1 MKKRLFAALSFLT
14 VLPLPARWLG
24 TEEDLGRSLIWFPLV
39 GALIGLFASIIDLGL
54 GMILPPTVVSVITV
68 LILLAASGGLH
79 MDGLADSADGF
90 FSSRS
95 RERMLEIM
103 RDSRSGPMGVM
114 AICALLLL
122 KVTTLAT
129 VPAPLRM
136 TTIVLMPLAGRT
148 ALTVSLAVLPYARS
162 TGGLAKVFRPS
173 LRMGLITA
181 VLLTG
186 AGWLLQGY
194 PGLLAA
200 GGALLG
206 TLLLAAYSKRKIGGF
221 TGDTLGAT
229 CELIELAPALV
240 AAAWAFGRI

>member
-1 MKKRLFAALSFLT
+1 MKSLFAALGFLT

-24 TEEDLGRSLIWFPLV
+24 TGEDLGRSLIWFPLV
-39 GALIGLFASIIDLGL
+39 GALIGMLAAIIDLGL

-114 AICALLLL
+114 AICGLLLL
-122 KVTTLAT
+122 KVTTLAA

-148 ALTVSLAVLPYARS
+148 ALTVSLAVLPYART
-162 TGGLAKVFRPS
+162 TGGLAEVFRPT
-173 LRMGLITA
+173 LRAGLTTA

-186 AGWLLQGY
+186 SAWLLQG
-194 PGLLAA
+194 PSGLITAGASLAVI
-200 GGALLG
+200 
-206 TLLLAAYSKRKIGGF
+206 LLLAAYSKRKIGGF
-221 TGDTLGAT
+221 TGDTLGAA
-229 CELIELAPALV
+229 CELTELIPALV
-240 AAAWAFGRI
+240 AAALAFGGM

>member
-1 MKKRLFAALSFLT
+1 MKSLFAALGFLT
-14 VLPLPARWLG
+14 VLPLPDCWLG

-39 GALIGLFASIIDLGL
+39 GAMIGMLAAFIDLGL
-54 GMILPPTVVSVITV
+54 GMILPQTVVSAITV

-114 AICALLLL
+114 AICGLLLL
-122 KVTTLAT
+122 KVTTLAA
-129 VPAPLRM
+129 VPAPWRM

-162 TGGLAKVFRPS
+162 TGGLAEVFRPT
-173 LRMGLITA
+173 LRVGLITA

-186 AGWLLQGY
+186 SAWLCRAP
-194 PGLLAA
+194 PG
-200 GGALLG
+200 
-206 TLLLAAYSKRKIGGF
+206 
-221 TGDTLGAT
+221 
-229 CELIELAPALV
+229 
-240 AAAWAFGRI
+240 

>member
-1 MKKRLFAALSFLT
+1 MKSLFAALGFLT
-14 VLPLPARWLG
+14 VLPLPARLLG
-24 TEEDLGRSLIWFPLV
+24 TGEDLGRSLIWFPLV
-39 GALIGLFASIIDLGL
+39 GALIGMVAAIIDLGL
-54 GMILPPTVVSVITV
+54 GMLLPPTVVSTITV

-95 RERMLEIM
+95 RDRMLEIM

-114 AICALLLL
+114 AICGLLLL
-122 KVTTLAT
+122 KVTTLAA

-148 ALTVSLAVLPYARS
+148 SLTVSLAVLPYARS
-162 TGGLAKVFRPS
+162 TGGLAEVFRPT
-173 LRMGLITA
+173 LRVGLITA

-186 AGWLLQGY
+186 SAWLLQGP
-194 PGLLAA
+194 PGLVT
-200 GGALLG
+200 GGASLSAI
-206 TLLLAAYSKRKIGGF
+206 LLLAAYSKRKIGGF

-229 CELIELAPALV
+229 CELTELIPALV
-240 AAAWAFGRI
+240 AAALAFGGI

>member
-1 MKKRLFAALSFLT
+1 MTSLFAALSFLT

-24 TEEDLGRSLIWFPLV
+24 SEEDLGRSLIWFPLV
-39 GALIGLFASIIDLGL
+39 GALIGMFAAIIDLGL

-122 KVTTLAT
+122 KVTTLAA

-148 ALTVSLAVLPYARS
+148 ALTVSLTVLPYARS
-162 TGGLAKVFRPS
+162 TGGLAEVFRPS
-173 LRMGLITA
+173 LRVGLITA

-200 GGALLG
+200 GAALSG
-206 TLLLAAYSKRKIGGF
+206 TLVLAAYSKRKIGGF

>member
-1 MKKRLFAALSFLT
+1 MKSLFAALGFLT

-24 TEEDLGRSLIWFPLV
+24 TGEDLGRSLIWFPLV
-39 GALIGLFASIIDLGL
+39 GALIGMLAAIIDLGL

-114 AICALLLL
+114 AICGLLLL
-122 KVTTLAT
+122 KVTTLAA
-129 VPAPLRM
+129 VPAPWRM

-148 ALTVSLAVLPYARS
+148 ALTVSLAVLPYART
-162 TGGLAKVFRPS
+162 TGGLAEVFRPT
-173 LRMGLITA
+173 LRTGLITA
-181 VLLTG
+181 VLLSG
-186 AGWLLQGY
+186 SAWLLQG
-194 PGLLAA
+194 PSGLITAGASLAVI
-200 GGALLG
+200 
-206 TLLLAAYSKRKIGGF
+206 LLLAAYSKGKIGGF
-221 TGDTLGAT
+221 TGDTLGAA
-229 CELIELAPALV
+229 CELTELIPALV
-240 AAAWAFGRI
+240 AAALAF

>member
-1 MKKRLFAALSFLT
+1 MKSLFAALGFLT
-14 VLPLPARWLG
+14 VLPLPDRWLG
-24 TEEDLGRSLIWFPLV
+24 TGEDLGRSLIWFPLV
-39 GALIGLFASIIDLGL
+39 GALIGMLAAIIDLGL

-114 AICALLLL
+114 AICGLLLL
-122 KVTTLAT
+122 KVTTLAA
-129 VPAPLRM
+129 VPAPWRM

-148 ALTVSLAVLPYARS
+148 ALTVSLAVLPYART
-162 TGGLAKVFRPS
+162 TGGLAEVFRPT
-173 LRMGLITA
+173 LRTGLITA

-186 AGWLLQGY
+186 SAWLLQGTS
-194 PGLLAA
+194 GLITAGASLAVI
-200 GGALLG
+200 
-206 TLLLAAYSKRKIGGF
+206 LLLAAYSKRKIGGF
-221 TGDTLGAT
+221 TGDTLGAA
-229 CELIELAPALV
+229 CELTELIPALV
-240 AAAWAFGRI
+240 AAAMAGYLA

>member
-1 MKKRLFAALSFLT
+1 MKSLFAALGFLT
-14 VLPLPARWLG
+14 VLPLPVRWLG
-24 TEEDLGRSLIWFPLV
+24 TGEDLGRSLIWFPLV
-39 GALIGLFASIIDLGL
+39 GALIGMFAAIIDLGL

-90 FSSRS
+90 FSSRN

-114 AICALLLL
+114 AICGLLLL
-122 KVTTLAT
+122 KVTTLAA

-148 ALTVSLAVLPYARS
+148 ALTVSLAVLPYART
-162 TGGLAKVFRPS
+162 TGGLAEVFRPT
-173 LRMGLITA
+173 LRTGLITA

-186 AGWLLQGY
+186 SAWLLQGTS
-194 PGLLAA
+194 GLITA
-200 GGALLG
+200 GASLSVI
-206 TLLLAAYSKRKIGGF
+206 LLLAAYSKRKIGGF

-229 CELIELAPALV
+229 CELTELTPALV
-240 AAAWAFGRI
+240 AAALAFGGI

>member
-1 MKKRLFAALSFLT
+1 MKRLLAALSFLT

-24 TEEDLGRSLIWFPLV
+24 TEEDLGHSLIWFPLV
-39 GALIGLFASIIDLGL
+39 GALIGLFAASIDLGL

-162 TGGLAKVFRPS
+162 GGLAKVFRPS
-173 LRMGLITA
+173 RQKGLITA

-194 PGLLAA
+194 PGLLAS

-206 TLLLAAYSKRKIGGF
+206 TLVLAAYSKRKIGGY

>member
-1 MKKRLFAALSFLT
+1 MKSLFAALGFLT
-14 VLPLPARWLG
+14 VLPLPGRWLG

-39 GALIGLFASIIDLGL
+39 GALIGMIAAAIDLGL
-54 GMILPPTVVSVITV
+54 GMILPQTVVSAITV

-122 KVTTLAT
+122 KITTLAA
-129 VPAPLRM
+129 VPAPLRI

-148 ALTVSLAVLPYARS
+148 ALTVSLAALPYARS
-162 TGGLAKVFRPS
+162 TGGLAEVFRPS
-173 LRMGLITA
+173 LRQGLITA
-181 VLLTG
+181 ALLIV

-200 GGALLG
+200 GAALAA
-206 TLLLAAYSKRKIGGF
+206 TLLLAAYSKSKIGGF
-221 TGDTLGAT
+221 TGDTLGAA
-229 CELIELAPALV
+229 CELTELAPALV